1 MPLLAQFL
9 WTVFGGAVQWLAK
22 FLTQK
27 IAIAV
32 VLTGIAVGFFIA
44 LYLALRSVISA
55 AMVGVAGIHPM
66 FSAGISI
73 VISPH
78 SATLIAS
85 YVTFWSAVEL
95 YKWKVNLLQL
105 WSRTI

>member
-9 WTVFGGAVQWLAK
+9 WTVFGSFVTWLAK
-22 FLTQK
+22 FLTQR

-32 VLTGIAVGFFIA
+32 VLTGVATALFIA
-44 LYLALRSVISA
+44 LYLALRSLISGA
-55 AMVGVAGIHPM
+55 LVSVAGIHPM
-66 FSAGISI
+66 FSAGIAI

-78 SATLIAS
+78 SAALLAS
-85 YVTFWSAVEL
+85 YITFWSVVEL

-105 WSRTI
+105 WTRTI

>member
-27 IAIAV
+27 VAIAA
-32 VLTGIAVGFFIA
+32 VLSAVAVGFFIA
-44 LYLALRSVISA
+44 LYLALRSVISGA
-55 AMVGVAGIHPM
+55 LVSIAGIHPM
-66 FSAGISI
+66 FSAGISM

-78 SATLIAS
+78 SATLLAS
-85 YVTFWSAVEL
+85 YITFWSAVEL

>member
-27 IAIAV
+27 IAIAA
-32 VLTGIAVGFFIA
+32 VLTGIAIGFFIA
-44 LYLALRSVISA
+44 LFLALRTLISGA
-55 AMVGVAGIHPM
+55 LVGVAGIHPM

-78 SATLIAS
+78 SAALLAS
-85 YVTFWSAVEL
+85 YITFWSAVEL

-105 WSRTI
+105 WTRTI

>member
-9 WTVFGGAVQWLAK
+9 LTIFGGAVQWLAK

-27 IAIAV
+27 VAIAI
-32 VLTGIAVGFFIA
+32 VLAGIASGFFIA
-44 LYLALRSVISA
+44 LYLALRSVIAGALVSI
-55 AMVGVAGIHPM
+55 AGIHPM
-66 FSAGISI
+66 FSAGISL

-78 SATLIAS
+78 SAALLAS
-85 YVTFWSAVEL
+85 YITFWSAVEL

>member
-27 IAIAV
+27 VAIAV
-32 VLTGIAVGFFIA
+32 VLLGIAGVFFSLLFTA
-44 LYLALRSVISA
+44 LQTLVSGALVA
-55 AMVGVAGIHPM
+55 VAGIHPM
-66 FSAGISI
+66 FSAGISM
-73 VISPH
+73 VISSH
-78 SATLIAS
+78 SATLLAS
-85 YVTFWSAVEL
+85 YITFWSAVEL